1 MTGRSDLED
10 YIYSSWQRPLGLR
23 TIPNKSSS
31 RYNQAV
37 EFHKS
42 SNRGFQWHIAVKE
55 SDMGFSLFAPAIRFV
70 SRKERLANVF
80 FVTIVQFLPKV
91 KRGV

>member
-23 TIPNKSSS
+23 TIPNKS
-31 RYNQAV
+31 RVQQQQNWAV

-55 SDMGFSLFAPAIRFV
+55 SDIGFSLFAPAIRFV

-80 FVTIVQFLPKV
+80 FVTIV
-91 KRGV
+91 